1 MNMALPTTTVTTRK
15 KGRRMFAGVSPL
27 AIVALAIILILI
39 LAAALAPLIAPFN
52 PIVNDLADSYQLPSA
67 KHWLGTDEFGRD
79 LLTRIIYGGQISL
92 VGAGE
97 AVAVFAVLGVTFG
110 VLAGYLG
117 GVLEAIVVWVADVS
131 FALPQIIVILGVLS
145 ILSNNTTA
153 AMLVL
158 GLLGAP
164 GLAVFM
170 RGATKSVRTELYIS
184 AARVTGLRTSQI
196 IIRHVV
202 PQIVAP
208 LIVQVSLFS
217 GVALVFQTGLDF
229 LGLGTQ
235 PPQPSW
241 GAMIADAAAYLGR
254 DFWMVLPPGITI
266 VLAVISLGLIG
277 DALQDFRSDR
287 IRTADARLEHHAAVA
302 PEALAHAQQ
311 QGPGRDDANA
321 PADAVLEIRKLSV
334 STADGL
340 SIVQDVTFSLEAG
353 TCLGIVGESGCGKT
367 MTALAVIGLLPE
379 GVSTTSGEIIFR
391 GRDLRQLSARE
402 YASERGSGIAMISQ
416 EPIANLDPSFTV
428 MQQIAEV
435 IRRHSNVTRR
445 QAKAEALSLLA
456 KVQLPNPAEVSRKYP
471 HQLSGGMAQRV
482 LIATA
487 LAAKPALLIADE
499 PTTALDVTVQA
510 EILQLLRELR
520 RDMGL
525 AMILVSH
532 DWGVIADSCD
542 SAVVMYAGEVVE
554 EASIESV
561 FDRPRH
567 PYSYALMAS
576 NPQYARE
583 PRTPL
588 PAVRGSVPRVGDWPS
603 GCRFANRC
611 PFATE
616 ACSAQPIALDLLA
629 EEHWARCIHSDEIPK
644 LELEVAR

>member
-1 MNMALPTTTVTTRK
+1 MNMTLPTTTIGAPRK
-15 KGRRMFAGVSPL
+15 SRRLLAGVSPL
-27 AIVALAIILILI
+27 AIVALAIVLVLI
-39 LAAALAPLIAPFN
+39 LAAALAPIIAPFN

-79 LLTRIIYGGQISL
+79 LLTRVIYGGQISL
-92 VGAGE
+92 LGAAE
-97 AVAVFAVLGVTFG
+97 AVAVFSVLGVTFG

-117 GVLEAIVVWVADVS
+117 GVLESIVVWIADVS

-184 AARVTGLRTSQI
+184 AARVTGLRTRQI
-196 IIRHVV
+196 ILRHVV

-241 GAMIADAAAYLGR
+241 GAMIADAAGYLGR

-266 VLAVISLGLIG
+266 VLAVISFGLLG

-287 IRTADARLEHHAAVA
+287 IRTADARIQHAVVVAPKAVA
-302 PEALAHAQQ
+302 PRHTL
-311 QGPGRDDANA
+311 PDRDAVEA
-321 PADAVLEIRKLSV
+321 PADAVLEVRRLSV

-340 SIVQDVTFSLEAG
+340 SIVQDVTFSVEAG
-353 TCLGIVGESGCGKT
+353 ACLGIVGESGCGKT

-379 GVSTTSGEIIFR
+379 GVGTTAGEVIFR
-391 GRDLRQLSARE
+391 GSDLRGLSARD

-416 EPIANLDPSFTV
+416 EPVANLDPSFTV
-428 MQQIAEV
+428 MQQISEV
-435 IRRHSNVTRR
+435 IRRHSDVTRR
-445 QAKAEALSLLA
+445 EAKAEALALLA
-456 KVQLPNPAEVSRKYP
+456 KVQLPNPGEVAHKYP

-542 SAVVMYAGEVVE
+542 AAVVMYAGEIVE
-554 EASIESV
+554 EASIEAV
-561 FDRPRH
+561 FDKPRH

-583 PRTPL
+583 SRTPL

-616 ACSAQPIALDLLA
+616 ACSAQTIELDLLA
-629 EEHWARCIHSDEIPK
+629 DEHWARCIHSDEIPK